1 MTVENIS
8 WSNLQERMLPTW
20 QRLNLQSPDYVGCT
34 SNWATK
40 ADNHI
45 CTVWSE
51 SSLST
56 WRNIWSL
63 AMHRVPIKDKSD
75 CMDVQADSSL
85 HCRCMSKSTF
95 SNCSSNK
102 NFVSLFFCIAKNR
115 LNISHEW
122 FPVQFAWNMQLYF
135 LEKKKIRKHYFQS
148 LKSSQNS
155 SRQHSKIFLFY
166 FFRQN
171 KAQHFKRI
179 ICWFSIY

>member
-8 WSNLQERMLPTW
+8 WSNLHERMLPTW

-102 NFVSLFFCIAKNR
+102 NFVSLFFCIAENR
-115 LNISHEW
+115 LNISHEC
-122 FPVQFAWNMQLYF
+122 FPVHFCMKYATLF
-135 LEKKKIRKHYFQS
+135 SGKK
-148 LKSSQNS
+148 
-155 SRQHSKIFLFY
+155 
-166 FFRQN
+166 N
-171 KAQHFKRI
+171 KKTL
-179 ICWFSIY
+179 FSIPQIQSEQQQTTFENIFVLFFQTK